1 MSTFSI
7 EHVGVGAD
15 DTEAMA
21 AWYGKTLGFREFFRT
36 EANPPT
42 IFLEDASGTKVEIF
56 ARKAGDRKPAFEDRS
71 GMHIAIEVKDFDVA
85 VADLE
90 ARGVGFIGDT
100 LNVFAGGKARFFA
113 DPEGNRLHIVYRP
126 TVPWK
131 GKEGKN
137 R

>member
-1 MSTFSI
+1 MSTYSI

-21 AWYGKTLGFREFFRT
+21 AWYTSILGFREFFRT

-42 IFLEDASGTKVEIF
+42 IFLEDASGTKIEIF
-56 ARKAGDRKPAFEDRS
+56 VRKPGDRKPTFEERT
-71 GMHIAIEVKDFDVA
+71 GMHIAIVVADFDAA

-90 ARGVGFIGDT
+90 ARGVCFIGDT

-126 TVPWK
+126 TLPWNVH
-131 GKEGKN
+131 EGKN

>member
-1 MSTFSI
+1 MSAYSI

-15 DTEAMA
+15 DTEALA
-21 AWYGKTLGFREFFRT
+21 AWYATTLGFREFFRT

-56 ARKAGDRKPAFEDRS
+56 ARKPGDRKPAFEERT
-71 GMHIAIEVKDFDVA
+71 GMHIAIAVKDFEAA

-90 ARGVGFIGDT
+90 ARGVRFIGNT

-126 TVPWK
+126 SVPWE
-131 GKEGKN
+131 GMEGKK
-137 R
+137 